1 MVYLQRP
8 QPLIAPRIEFAREP
22 PPSLPSIKSRIEF
35 TLERLAAQAQLDDG
49 GPDAVIDLEM
59 EPDLSGARAGSS
71 TPQFVQASLKKI
83 PKPSGEPGRPF
94 SGGYC
99 LTSVLVGTHKW
110 SEQSVEDLTVRLF
123 SFDE

>member
-35 TLERLAAQAQLDDG
+35 TLERLAAQAQSDNG

-59 EPDLSGARAGSS
+59 ELDLSGARAESS
-71 TPQFVQASLKKI
+71 TPSLKKI